1 MTQTGPARPGDFEG
15 TVVLVTGGSRGI
27 GRAVAE
33 QFAARGAT
41 LVVQF
46 RADRRAADDTLAAL
60 PPGEHLAAQA
70 DVADPEQARSL
81 IGRAVDQLGRVDVLV
96 NNAGIYEAHP
106 ILATSYEDWQRIW
119 RRTIETNLIGP
130 ANLMHAVAP
139 HMVAAGGGRIVNI
152 SSRGAFRGEP
162 AHPAYGASKAGLN
175 SLAQSMAQA
184 LGGHGIYVTTV
195 APGFVETDMAAPFLE
210 GAAGDAIR
218 AQSPLN
224 RAATAQEVA
233 RVVVFLATPGAEY
246 TTGAVVDVNGA
257 SYLRT

>member
-1 MTQTGPARPGDFEG
+1 MDFDDR
-15 TVVLVTGGSRGI
+15 VVLVTGGSRGI

-33 QFAARGAT
+33 AFATRGAT
-41 LVVQF
+41 VAVQF

-60 PPGEHLAAQA
+60 AGHGHLALPA

-81 IGRAVDQLGRVDVLV
+81 VGRVVAELGRVDVLV
-96 NNAGIYEAHP
+96 NNAGIYQEHP
-106 ILATSYEDWQRIW
+106 ILETSYEDWQRVW
-119 RRTIETNLIGP
+119 RRTLDVNLIGP
-130 ANLMHAVAP
+130 ANLLHAVVP

-162 AHPAYGASKAGLN
+162 DHPAYGASKAGLN
-175 SLAQSMAQA
+175 SLGQSMALA
-184 LGGHGIYVTTV
+184 LGRHGIYVTTV

-210 GAAGDAIR
+210 APEGEAIR

-224 RAATAQEVA
+224 RAATAEEVA
-233 RVVVFLATPGAEY
+233 KVVVFLATPGAES
-246 TTGAVVDVNGA
+246 TTGAVVDINGA